1 MNAFADRLLA
11 LRASVRAKRGRGPEP
26 PAAPPGHI
34 AIILDGNGRWAQRRG
49 LPRTAG
55 HAAGAETFRQIATYC
70 RDIGVE
76 YLTVY
81 AFSTENWKRPA
92 QEVEAIMELLGK
104 YLRES
109 VETMERDHIRLKI
122 LGDPAVLSSE
132 LRALIEETA
141 EISGRYEGFQA
152 NVCINYGGRDEI
164 VRAAMR
170 YAEDYRAGRAGE
182 LTEEAFSGYM
192 FSAGIPDP
200 DLVIRPGGE
209 MRLSNFLMWES
220 AYSELYF
227 TDVLWPDFT
236 PADID
241 AAVAEYNRRDRRY
254 GGIKK

>member
-1 MNAFADRLLA
+1 M
-11 LRASVRAKRGRGPEP
+11 
-26 PAAPPGHI
+26 
-34 AIILDGNGRWAQRRG
+34 
-49 LPRTAG
+49 
-55 HAAGAETFRQIATYC
+55 
-70 RDIGVE
+70 
-76 YLTVY
+76 
-81 AFSTENWKRPA
+81 
-92 QEVEAIMELLGK
+92 
-104 YLRES
+104 
-109 VETMERDHIRLKI
+109 
-122 LGDPAVLSSE
+122 
-132 LRALIEETA
+132 
-141 EISGRYEGFQA
+141 
-152 NVCINYGGRDEI
+152 CINSGPRDEI
-164 VRAAMR
+164 FRAAMR

>member
-1 MNAFADRLLA
+1 M
-11 LRASVRAKRGRGPEP
+11 
-26 PAAPPGHI
+26 
-34 AIILDGNGRWAQRRG
+34 
-49 LPRTAG
+49 
-55 HAAGAETFRQIATYC
+55 
-70 RDIGVE
+70 
-76 YLTVY
+76 Y
-81 AFSTENWKRPA
+81 AFSTENWKRPR
-92 QEVEAIMELLGK
+92 QEVEAIMDLLGK

-122 LGDPAVLSSE
+122 LGDPAVLSEE
-132 LRALIEETA
+132 LRALIDETA
-141 EISGRYEGFQA
+141 QISGRYEGFQA

-164 VRAAMR
+164 VRAARR
-170 YAEDYRAGRAGE
+170 YAEDYKAGLAGE
-182 LTEEAFSGYM
+182 LTEEGFSRYM

-241 AAVAEYNRRDRRY
+241 AAVAEFHRRDRRF